1 MHEGV
6 KAMGSFKHY
15 LPAANGAEQ
24 ILLEE
29 LAREHPRHLS
39 VHSRQV
45 RETAQL
51 FFEADDQSLASYIW
65 FMLARLRRLQR
76 KVEEIYLQ
84 PSTVPVG
91 ERREI
96 LR

>member
-65 FMLARLRRLQR
+65 YMLARLRRLQR

-84 PSTVPVG
+84 PATVPVD

>member
-1 MHEGV
+1 
-6 KAMGSFKHY
+6 MGSFKHY

-29 LAREHPRHLS
+29 LAHEHSRHLA

-65 FMLARLRRLQR
+65 YMLARLRRLQR
-76 KVEEIYLQ
+76 KVEEMYQQ
-84 PSTVPVG
+84 PATVPLG
-91 ERREI
+91 ERQEAI
-96 LR
+96 HGP

>member
-29 LAREHPRHLS
+29 LAKEHSKHLS

-45 RETAQL
+45 RDTAQL

-76 KVEEIYLQ
+76 KIEEAYHLPATI
-84 PSTVPVG
+84 PVG
-91 ERREI
+91 ERHEI
-96 LR
+96 MR